1 MPATPA
7 PSQSA
12 IHVSCVMVTRGVPDR
27 FAYLQRSVAAYTVQ
41 THPLRDLVILIHGG
55 TDEYRAEIAA
65 HVDSLGRDDI
75 RVLAADEAVRMG
87 GLRRMS
93 RDAARGAVHCQ
104 WDDDDFHHPERIERQ
119 LAALLASGMQAVLF
133 QHLLQYFPA
142 ERVLYCVNWRAT
154 EATGHP
160 GTLMCTAN
168 APMRYPESGYEA
180 QFGEDLSVALQLK
193 KQGVLHLLAD
203 APQYYVYVSH
213 GANLWS
219 EEHHRMWANRLA
231 MSAGMVSR
239 REAQIREGLRVF
251 DFGPGPIRVMG
262 SNGPAFTIET
272 PSAG

>member
-1 MPATPA
+1 MSAAPASN
-7 PSQSA
+7 PSD
-12 IHVSCVMVTRGVPDR
+12 IHVSCLMVTRGVPQR
-27 FAYLQRSVAAYTVQ
+27 FAYLQRSVGAYAAQ
-41 THPLRDLVILIHGG
+41 SHPRRDLVIVIHGG
-55 TDEYRAEIAA
+55 TAEYRAEITE
-65 HVDSLGRDDI
+65 HVASLGRDDI
-75 RVLAADEAVRMG
+75 RILAADEAVRMG

-119 LAALLASGMQAVLF
+119 LAALLASGMQAVYF
-133 QHLLQYFPA
+133 QHLMQYFPA

-168 APMRYPESGYEA
+168 APIRYPESGYEA
-180 QFGEDLSVALQLK
+180 QFGEDLAVALQLK
-193 KQGVLHLLAD
+193 KLGVMHLLAD
-203 APQYYVYVSH
+203 APQLYVYVSH

-231 MSAGMVSR
+231 MSAGMVLR

-251 DFGPGPIRVMG
+251 DFGPGAIRVMG
-262 SNGPAFTIET
+262 SNGPAFTIDS
-272 PSAG
+272 PSPG